1 MKKTFFLSISLILT
15 SVIFLSC
22 ISSRFFNSPY
32 IIKNITLKETRVN
45 FDILNKSENATISLK
60 IFIEI
65 NLYSDEK
72 NFQSF
77 FEKEILIQKEIL
89 PNEEERISF
98 DLKDFLQEIM
108 IEHEADVEEY
118 NFSISKIYL
127 TEIKYKNNSRFED
140 KYGSWWI

>member
-1 MKKTFFLSISLILT
+1 MKKNFFLSISLILT

-45 FDILNKSENATISLK
+45 FDILNKSEYATNSLK

-118 NFSISKIYL
+118 YFSISKIYL